1 MLKSILSASKSVT
14 YSIKHKERNRTFD
27 QIRVKNPDDDDQH
40 VDVESTTALQTHVYS
55 GGSQPSKQKSAF
67 QQQPEAANIEVLSTG
82 NKRSAS

>member
-1 MLKSILSASKSVT
+1 
-14 YSIKHKERNRTFD
+14 
-27 QIRVKNPDDDDQH
+27 
-40 VDVESTTALQTHVYS
+40 LQTHVYS